1 MTEWERMFYSLA
13 ITFWRREGGD
23 GWNFQRLFWPLERA
37 CTALCSG
44 SNTVHFALLWVRAG
58 RRGRV
63 RRAERRIASAV
74 LTLVNAA
81 LLLGAVIPAVSARSW
96 PAVGDSDVQLLLGA
110 PALVAS
116 AAMSVLVLRGMW
128 RA

>member
-1 MTEWERMFYSLA
+1 MFYSLA
-13 ITFWRREGGD
+13 IKVGVGRGRRWLD
-23 GWNFQRLFWPLERA
+23 VPDALLALERA

-44 SNTVHFALLWVRAG
+44 FNTVHFALLWVRAG
-58 RRGRV
+58 RRAGLRK
-63 RRAERRIASAV
+63 AERRIASAV

-81 LLLGAVIPAVSARSW
+81 LLLGAVIPALSARSW
-96 PAVGDSDVQLLLGA
+96 PAVEAPQLQLLLGS

-116 AAMSVLVLRGMW
+116 AAMSLLVLRGMR

>member
-1 MTEWERMFYSLA
+1 MELPEALLA
-13 ITFWRREGGD
+13 
-23 GWNFQRLFWPLERA
+23 LERA

-63 RRAERRIASAV
+63 RRVERRIASAV

-81 LLLGAVIPAVSARSW
+81 LLLGAVIPAVAARSW
-96 PAVGDSDVQLLLGA
+96 AAVEEPNLQLLLGT

-116 AAMSVLVLRGMW
+116 AAMSLLVLRGMR

>member
-1 MTEWERMFYSLA
+1 MDVPDALLA
-13 ITFWRREGGD
+13 
-23 GWNFQRLFWPLERA
+23 LERA

-44 SNTVHFALLWVRAG
+44 FNSVHFGRLWVRAG
-58 RRGRV
+58 RRGRH

-81 LLLGAVIPAVSARSW
+81 LLLGAVVPAVSARSW
-96 PAVGDSDVQLLLGA
+96 PAVGGSDVQLLVGA

-116 AAMSVLVLRGMW
+116 AAMSVLVVRGMW
-128 RA
+128 RG

>member
-1 MTEWERMFYSLA
+1 MERLFYSLA
-13 ITFWRREGGD
+13 INFGAGRGRRWLD
-23 GWNFQRLFWPLERA
+23 VPDALLALERA

-44 SNTVHFALLWVRAG
+44 FNSVHFGLLWVRAG
-58 RRGRV
+58 RRGRH

-81 LLLGAVIPAVSARSW
+81 LLLGAVVPAVSARWW
-96 PAVGDSDVQLLLGA
+96 PSVGDSDVQLLVGA

-116 AAMSVLVLRGMW
+116 ASMSVLVLRGM
-128 RA
+128 RRG

>member
-1 MTEWERMFYSLA
+1 MDVPDALLA
-13 ITFWRREGGD
+13 
-23 GWNFQRLFWPLERA
+23 LERA

-44 SNTVHFALLWVRAG
+44 CNSVHFGRLWVRSG

-81 LLLGAVIPAVSARSW
+81 LLLGALAPVLAARSW
-96 PAVGDSDVQLLLGA
+96 PAMGGSDVQLLLGV
-110 PALVAS
+110 PALAAS
-116 AAMSVLVLRGMW
+116 ASMSALVLRGMW

>member
-1 MTEWERMFYSLA
+1 MVGTSRSSAGTGARLHGA
-13 ITFWRREGGD
+13 VQRVPTRSTSPCCGCAPGG
-23 GWNFQRLFWPLERA
+23 GV
-37 CTALCSG
+37 G
-44 SNTVHFALLWVRAG
+44 
-58 RRGRV
+58 V

-96 PAVGDSDVQLLLGA
+96 PAMGDSDVQLLLGA

>member
-1 MTEWERMFYSLA
+1 MDVPDALLA
-13 ITFWRREGGD
+13 
-23 GWNFQRLFWPLERA
+23 LERA

-44 SNTVHFALLWVRAG
+44 FNSVHFGLLWVRAG
-58 RRGRV
+58 RRGRH

-96 PAVGDSDVQLLLGA
+96 PPVGDPDVQLLVET

-116 AAMSVLVLRGMW
+116 AAMSLLVWRGMW
-128 RA
+128 RG

>member
-1 MTEWERMFYSLA
+1 MELPEALLA
-13 ITFWRREGGD
+13 
-23 GWNFQRLFWPLERA
+23 LERA

-44 SNTVHFALLWVRAG
+44 FNSVHFALLWVRAG

-81 LLLGAVIPAVSARSW
+81 LLLGAVIPAVSARW
-96 PAVGDSDVQLLLGA
+96 GPAAGDSDVQLLVGA

-116 AAMSVLVLRGMW
+116 AAMSVLVLRGPSTSSG
-128 RA
+128 